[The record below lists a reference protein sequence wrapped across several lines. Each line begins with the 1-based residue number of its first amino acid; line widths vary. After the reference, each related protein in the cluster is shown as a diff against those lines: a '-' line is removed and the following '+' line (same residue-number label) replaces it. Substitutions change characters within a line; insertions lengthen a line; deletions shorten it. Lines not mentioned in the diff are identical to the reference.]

1 LEEKSIREVLMERDC
16 LVVDDATVLLGL
28 QQWWLVVVL
37 VWKEDMTARVYLLFF
52 FLSFL
57 KKGERR

>member
-1 LEEKSIREVLMERDC
+1 MREVLMERDC

-28 QQWWLVVVL
+28 QQWWLLVVL

>member
-1 LEEKSIREVLMERDC
+1 MREVFMERDC

-28 QQWWLVVVL
+28 QQWWLLVVL